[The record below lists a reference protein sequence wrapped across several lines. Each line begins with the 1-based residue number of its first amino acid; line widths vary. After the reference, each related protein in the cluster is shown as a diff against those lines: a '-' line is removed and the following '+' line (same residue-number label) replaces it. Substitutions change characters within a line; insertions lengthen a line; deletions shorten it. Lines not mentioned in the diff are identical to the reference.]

1 MKEAFAWND
10 STLIRLGSDA
20 LESGVEDILSASGWD
35 DSTAHLWEEGLHQA
49 KAYLY
54 I

>member
-1 MKEAFAWND
+1 MAWND
-10 STLIRLGSDA
+10 SALIRLGSDA
-20 LESGVEDILSASGWD
+20 LESGVGDPASGWD
-35 DSTAHLWEEGLHQA
+35 DSTAHLWEEGLHQI

>member
-1 MKEAFAWND
+1 LKALND
-10 STLIRLGSDA
+10 LALIRLGTDA
-20 LESGVEDILSASGWD
+20 LESGADDSASGWD
-35 DSTAHLWEEGLHQA
+35 DSTAHLWEEGLHQI